1 MPVTAPRWRQAW
13 PLWLLVILFAGV
25 ALFAWQAWPQ
35 ILLQSVLWQKALHQ
49 QMTALLQQV
58 AANPHQAGLTLMGFS
73 LLYGVLHALGP
84 GHGKVV
90 IATFLAT
97 HPTRIKTSLQLTLA
111 AAIVQGGVA
120 IALVT
125 VMLVALQLS
134 SRQLHLSSWW
144 LEKSSYLLVA
154 ALGVWLC
161 WRALGRL
168 RLALRPVDEGAA
180 GALAEV
186 VPVGNASVN
195 AIPTSGRPADGT
207 PQVNEPA
214 AALARPEPMAAAG
227 QAVGIAAVAAVSTGR
242 SQNGKITSATLLQR
256 AGNAEP
262 TANGAR
268 ALPGH
273 QHSAHC
279 GCGHQHL
286 PDARQLAAAVGWK
299 TKLMVVLSMGL
310 RPCSGAIMML
320 LFSKVIGVYGWGVVS
335 AIAMA
340 IGTALTVSG
349 MALLV
354 QISRGLAG
362 RLSRNRPQASWQ
374 PVALNCLALGGGIL
388 LLATGIVLWLS
399 AQPALSGGI
408 RPLFVR

>member
-1 MPVTAPRWRQAW
+1 MPVAAPRWRQAW
-13 PLWLLVILFAGV
+13 PLWLLMILFATA
-25 ALFAWQAWPQ
+25 ALWVWRAWPQ

-125 VMLVALQLS
+125 VMLVVLQLS

-154 ALGVWLC
+154 ALGGWLC

-168 RLALRPVDEGAA
+168 RLALRPVD
-180 GALAEV
+180 ALAEGASAV
-186 VPVGNASVN
+186 NPSVN
-195 AIPTSGRPADGT
+195 ATSAASRVADGT
-207 PQVNEPA
+207 PQMNEPA
-214 AALARPEPMAAAG
+214 VTLARPTPMAAA
-227 QAVGIAAVAAVSTGR
+227 VPAAGAAAAVSTGR
-242 SQNGKITSATLLQR
+242 PLSGKIASATLLPP

-262 TANGAR
+262 AVNGGL
-268 ALPGH
+268 ALPAH

-299 TKLMVVLSMGL
+299 TKLVVVLSMGL

-320 LFSKVIGVYGWGVVS
+320 LFSKVIGVYLWGVLS
-335 AIAMA
+335 ALVMA
-340 IGTALTVSG
+340 AGTALTVSA

-354 QISRGLAG
+354 QVSRVLAL
-362 RLSRNRPQASWQ
+362 RLSRNRPAAAWHQ
-374 PVALNCLALGGGIL
+374 VALSCLALSGGIL
-388 LLATGIVLWLS
+388 LVAIGAMLWFS
-399 AQPALSGGI
+399 AQPDISGGI
-408 RPLFVR
+408 RPLFR

>member
-168 RLALRPVDEGAA
+168 RLALRPVDEGA
-180 GALAEV
+180 GQGSLA
-186 VPVGNASVN
+186 
-195 AIPTSGRPADGT
+195 I
-207 PQVNEPA
+207 
-214 AALARPEPMAAAG
+214 
-227 QAVGIAAVAAVSTGR
+227 
-242 SQNGKITSATLLQR
+242 KSATLLQSTEGR
-256 AGNAEP
+256 APQANA
-262 TANGAR
+262 GL
-268 ALPGH
+268 ALSAH

-320 LFSKVIGVYGWGVVS
+320 LFSKVIGVYLWGVLS
-335 AIAMA
+335 ALVMA
-340 IGTALTVSG
+340 AGTALTVSA

-354 QISRGLAG
+354 QVSRVLAL
-362 RLSRNRPQASWQ
+362 RLSRNRPAAAWHQ
-374 PVALNCLALGGGIL
+374 VALSCLALSGGIL
-388 LLATGIVLWLS
+388 LVAIGVMLWLS
-399 AQPALSGGI
+399 AQPAISGGI
-408 RPLFVR
+408 RPLFR

>member
-1 MPVTAPRWRQAW
+1 MSVSRGLPVAPGWRQFW
-13 PLWLLVILFAGV
+13 PLLLL
-25 ALFAWQAWPQ
+25 ALLLLLTLLLMWQYWPQ
-35 ILLQSVLWQKALHQ
+35 ILLQSIQWQRQLHQ

-58 AANPHQAGLTLMGFS
+58 ASHPHQAGFTLMGFS
-73 LLYGVLHALGP
+73 LLYGILHALGP

-97 HPTRIKTSLQLTLA
+97 HPTRVKTSLQLTMA

-125 VMLVALQLS
+125 VMLVVLQRS
-134 SRQLHLSSWW
+134 SRQLHLGSYWI
-144 LEKSSYLLVA
+144 EKGSYLLVVG
-154 ALGVWLC
+154 LGLWLC
-161 WRALGRL
+161 WRGGRRLLQTL
-168 RLALRPVDEGAA
+168 RAARGA
-180 GALAEV
+180 GRMTIRRV
-186 VPVGNASVN
+186 VPVG
-195 AIPTSGRPADGT
+195 
-207 PQVNEPA
+207 
-214 AALARPEPMAAAG
+214 
-227 QAVGIAAVAAVSTGR
+227 
-242 SQNGKITSATLLQR
+242 
-256 AGNAEP
+256 
-262 TANGAR
+262 
-268 ALPGH
+268 H
-273 QHSAHC
+273 QHDAHC
-279 GCGHQHL
+279 GCGHQHV
-286 PDARQLAAAVGWK
+286 PDSAQLAAAVGWK
-299 TKLMVVLSMGL
+299 TKSLVVLSMGL

>member
-1 MPVTAPRWRQAW
+1 MPVAAPRWRQAW
-13 PLWLLVILFAGV
+13 PLWLLMILFVSA
-25 ALFAWQAWPQ
+25 ALWVWQMWPQ

-111 AAIVQGGVA
+111 AAIVQGAVA
-120 IALVT
+120 IVLVT
-125 VMLVALQLS
+125 VMLVVLQLS

-144 LEKSSYLLVA
+144 LEKGSYLLVA
-154 ALGVWLC
+154 ALGGWLC

-168 RLALRPVDEGAA
+168 RLALRPVDQLTRATPGVNLAVSATPAA
-180 GALAEV
+180 
-186 VPVGNASVN
+186 SW
-195 AIPTSGRPADGT
+195 PADGT
-207 PQVNEPA
+207 PQVNESPA
-214 AALARPEPMAAAG
+214 NLARPAPLAAAG
-227 QAVGIAAVAAVSTGR
+227 PAAGSAAVAGVSTGR
-242 SQNGKITSATLLQR
+242 SQSGKITSATLLPP

-262 TANGAR
+262 AVNGGL
-268 ALPGH
+268 ALPAH
-273 QHSAHC
+273 QHSAPC

-299 TKLMVVLSMGL
+299 TKLVVVLSMGL

-320 LFSKVIGVYGWGVVS
+320 LFSKVIGVYPWGVLS
-335 AIAMA
+335 ALVMA
-340 IGTALTVSG
+340 AGTALTVSA

-354 QISRGLAG
+354 QVSRVLAL
-362 RLSRNRPQASWQ
+362 RLSRNRPAAGWHQ
-374 PVALNCLALGGGIL
+374 VALSCLALSGGIL
-388 LLATGIVLWLS
+388 LVAIGAMLWFS
-399 AQPALSGGI
+399 AQPAISGGI
-408 RPLFVR
+408 RPLFR